1 LQAGRPGLA
10 KVALAAFFWKIR
22 RGAPIE
28 RSPHFSQREFPMFKA
43 LIAFCLSRR
52 PIVVLGLVMFVA
64 AGFIAFKLL
73 NIEAYPNPTPV
84 ILEVTAQAPG
94 LSAEEMERYYTIPME
109 IGLYTTPGIEVIRS
123 TSFYGLSFVRVS
135 FKYGVDYFFAYA
147 QASIALQQNV
157 NLPGGLVP
165 SIQENSSTGEIYR
178 YQVVGPPHFGIANLR
193 TVQDWIVA
201 RRLLTIPGIA
211 MINSWG
217 GPTKE
222 FQVEVDPHKLEAYSV
237 TVPQIL
243 TALGNANINVGGREI
258 RIGQQSINIR
268 GVGLIDDGGNDDLR
282 QGYKV
287 GDIENVVLAQSNG
300 VPVLVRDVG
309 KVSIGYRPRLGI
321 LGRGYRVQ
329 NEAVDQDDVVGSIV
343 VMRRTEQ
350 TAQMI
355 PLVQAAIEKIN
366 HDGSLPPGVH
376 VAPYYDRS
384 HLIALTTHT
393 VLHNLIFGCL
403 LVFLI
408 QWIFLGDLRSATI
421 VGLNIPFALF
431 FATILLVIQ
440 GESANLLSVGAVDF
454 GIIVDSA
461 VILVENIFKNFQ
473 RDAEERRSLLQRLGE
488 GFWGVDPTRNP
499 ADATPARGWTD
510 RLRLILISALQ
521 VDNAVLFSG
530 LITVAGFV
538 PLFTMQGVEG
548 QIFGPMARTY
558 GYALAGALIST
569 FTITPVISSMLLPKN
584 VREVETIIVRF
595 LHRIYNP
602 TLRFA
607 LSHRLLVVGLE
618 LALSIGTFTLIA
630 PRLGSEFLPHLE
642 EGNFWIRAS
651 MPITLS
657 LQDGEAAT
665 KKMREILMRHP
676 EVTTVV
682 SQHGRPD
689 DGSDA
694 SPFSN
699 VELFAPLKPFDEWPK
714 GMTKDILTNQIQE
727 EFNNELPGVIFNFSQ
742 YIEDNIEEGISG
754 VKGVNSVKIVGP
766 NLQVITNLAE
776 QIRDQMSQ
784 VRGVTDL
791 GIFPVLGQPNLNI
804 KVDRAKAARY
814 GLNSGDVN
822 AVVQATMGGAVATSV
837 LEGDRQFDLVV
848 RYTPEYR
855 DSIDKIRNI
864 KVAYQTASGAN
875 AYIPLSELA
884 TITLDT
890 GAAWVYHES
899 MQRFIPV
906 KFSVRGR
913 DLGGTVE
920 EAQERIAKNV
930 KLPSGYHLVWAG
942 EYGDLQAAKAR
953 LYVIVPISFVLIAGA
968 LYGLFNNFLDCIL
981 ALAGIPDAI
990 VGGILA
996 LYISGLHFSI
1006 SAAIGFVS
1014 LFGVS
1019 VMDGILMITFY
1030 NHERALGFSPMES
1043 MYRAASTRMRPLL
1056 MTALSA
1062 CIGLFPAAIST
1073 GIGSQVQRPLATVIV
1088 GGMLVGPIMLLIAVP
1103 ALRLIFLSHEHHP
1116 ISAIE
1121 AG

>member
-1 LQAGRPGLA
+1 
-10 KVALAAFFWKIR
+10 
-22 RGAPIE
+22 
-28 RSPHFSQREFPMFKA
+28 MFKS
-43 LIAFCLSRR
+43 LLSFCLSRR
-52 PIVVLGLVMFVA
+52 AIVVVGLILFTG
-64 AGFIAFKLL
+64 AGLIAFKLL

-84 ILEVTAQAPG
+84 ILEITAQAPG
-94 LSAEEMERYYTIPME
+94 LSAEEMERYYTRPME
-109 IGLYTTPGIEVIRS
+109 IGLYSTPGIEVIRS

-135 FKYGVDYFFAYA
+135 FKYGVDYFFAYS
-147 QASIALQQNV
+147 QASVAMAQNV
-157 NLPGGLVP
+157 NLPGNLVP
-165 SIQENSSTGEIYR
+165 TIQANSSTGEIYR
-178 YQVVGPPHFGIANLR
+178 YQVVGPPHFGITNLR

-211 MINSWG
+211 AVNSWG

-222 FQVEVDPHKLEAYSV
+222 FEVQVDPHKLEAYSV

-268 GVGLIDDGGNDDLR
+268 GVGLFDDGGEDDLTE
-282 QGYKV
+282 GYKV
-287 GDIENVVLAQSNG
+287 KDIENVVLGQENG
-300 VPVLVRDVG
+300 VPILLKDLG
-309 KVSIGYRPRLGI
+309 TVSVSYRPRLGI
-321 LGRGYRVQ
+321 LGR
-329 NEAVDQDDVVGSIV
+329 DHHDDVVGAIV
-343 VMRRTEQ
+343 VQRRTEK
-350 TAQMI
+350 TADMI
-355 PLVQAAIEKIN
+355 PKVQQAIDTLN
-366 HDGSLPPGVH
+366 HDGSLPRGVR
-376 VAPYYDRS
+376 VVPFYDRS
-384 HLIALTTHT
+384 SLIALTTHT
-393 VLHNLIFGCL
+393 VLHNLVFGCL

-408 QWIFLGDLRSATI
+408 QWVFLGNLRSAVI

-431 FATILLVIQ
+431 FATILLVVM

-461 VILVENIFKNFQ
+461 VILVENIFRNFQ
-473 RDAEERRSLLQRLGE
+473 RNADERRSLLERLARGA
-488 GFWGVDPTRNP
+488 WGPDPTAIEHAETGSAFR
-499 ADATPARGWTD
+499 WTD

-521 VDNAVLFSG
+521 VDKAVLFSA

-558 GYALAGALIST
+558 GYALAGALIAT
-569 FTITPVISSMLLPKN
+569 FTVTPVMASILLPQRVK
-584 VREVETIIVRF
+584 EVETIVVHV
-595 LHRIYNP
+595 LHRLYDP

-607 LSHRLLVVGLE
+607 LRNRFLVVGLE
-618 LALSIGTFTLIA
+618 LAFSLGTFFLIA

-657 LQDGEAAT
+657 LQDGEAASR
-665 KKMREILMRHP
+665 KMREILLRHP
-676 EVTTVV
+676 EVLTVV

-714 GMTKDILTNQIQE
+714 GLTKDKLTEQIQQ
-727 EFNNELPGVIFNFSQ
+727 EFENELPGVIFNFSQ

-766 NLQVITNLAE
+766 NLEELTKLANQV
-776 QIRDQMSQ
+776 RDQMAQ
-784 VRGVTDL
+784 VRGVADL

-804 KVDRAKAARY
+804 KVDREKAARY

-822 AVVQATMGGAVATSV
+822 SVVQAAMGGAVATEV
-837 LEGDRQFDLVV
+837 LEGERQFDLVV

-855 DSIDKIRNI
+855 NNIDEIRNI
-864 KVAYQTASGAN
+864 KVGYTTASGAN

-884 TITLDT
+884 DISLNT
-890 GAAWVYHES
+890 GAAWIYHES
-899 MQRFIPV
+899 VQRFIPV

-920 EAQERIAKNV
+920 EAQQRIAKNV
-930 KLPSGYHLVWAG
+930 KLPAGYHLVWAG
-942 EYGDLQAAKAR
+942 EFGDLQDAKKR
-953 LYVIVPISFVLIAGA
+953 LEIIVPISFILIAGA
-968 LYGLFNNFLDCIL
+968 LYSLFNNFRDSML

-996 LYISGLHFSI
+996 LYVSHLNFSI

-1030 NHERALGFSPMES
+1030 NQERSHGLAPVDA
-1043 MYRAASTRMRPLL
+1043 MYRAATTRMRPLL

-1062 CIGLFPAAIST
+1062 CIGLFPAAVST

-1088 GGMLVGPIMLLIAVP
+1088 GGMLVGPIMLLVAVP
-1103 ALRLIFLSHEHHP
+1103 ALRLILLGGERAPEESR
-1116 ISAIE
+1116 
-1121 AG
+1121 

>member
-1 LQAGRPGLA
+1 
-10 KVALAAFFWKIR
+10 
-22 RGAPIE
+22 
-28 RSPHFSQREFPMFKA
+28 MFKS

-52 PIVVLGLVMFVA
+52 PIVVLGLVLFTL
-64 AGFIAFKLL
+64 AGFIAFKML

-84 ILEVTAQAPG
+84 ILEITAQAPG
-94 LSAEEMERYYTIPME
+94 LSAEEMERYYTIPTE
-109 IGLYTTPGIEVIRS
+109 IGLYTTPGIDVIRS
-123 TSFYGLSFVRVS
+123 TSFYGLSFVRVN
-135 FKYGVDYFFAYA
+135 FKYGVDYNFAYA
-147 QASIALQQNV
+147 QASVAMQQNV
-157 NLPGGLVP
+157 SLPGGLVP
-165 SIQENSSTGEIYR
+165 TIQANSSTGEIYR
-178 YQVVGPPHFGIANLR
+178 YQVVGPKHFGIVNLR
-193 TVQDWIVA
+193 TVQDWIVM

-211 MINSWG
+211 AINSWG

-222 FQVEVDPHKLEAYSV
+222 FEVELDPHKLEAYSV
-237 TVPQIL
+237 TVPQVL
-243 TALGNANINVGGREI
+243 AALGNSNLNVGGREI

-287 GDIENVVLAQSNG
+287 DDIENVVLAQSSG

-309 KVSIGYRPRLGI
+309 KVSLGIRPRLGI
-321 LGRGYRVQ
+321 LGKD
-329 NEAVDQDDVVGSIV
+329 NDDDVVGSIV
-343 VMRRTEQ
+343 VMRRTEK
-350 TAQMI
+350 TADMI
-355 PLVQAAIEKIN
+355 PKVKEAIEKIN

-376 VAPYYDRS
+376 VVPYYDRS
-384 HLIALTTHT
+384 SLIALTTHT
-393 VLHNLIFGCL
+393 VLHNLIFGCI

-408 QWIFLGDLRSATI
+408 QWIFLGNLRSATI

-431 FATILLVIQ
+431 FATILLVMQ

-461 VILVENIFKNFQ
+461 VILVENIFRNFQ
-473 RDAEERRSLLQRLGE
+473 RDAEERQSLLQRLAE
-488 GFWGVDPTRNP
+488 GSWGPDPTRSSEH
-499 ADATPARGWTD
+499 ATPARGWTD
-510 RLRLILISALQ
+510 RLRLILISAMQ
-521 VDNAVLFSG
+521 VDKAVLFSA

-558 GYALAGALIST
+558 GYALAGALIAT
-569 FTITPVISSMLLPKN
+569 FTITPVISSMLLPKRLKETETMV
-584 VREVETIIVRF
+584 VRL

-602 TLRFA
+602 ALRFA
-607 LSHRLLVVGLE
+607 LHRRPLTVG
-618 LALSIGTFTLIA
+618 IGTAFLAVCILLGA
-630 PRLGSEFLPHLE
+630 RLGSEFLPHLE

-657 LQDGEAAT
+657 LEDGEAAT
-665 KKMREILMRHP
+665 RKMRQILLRHP
-676 EVTTVV
+676 EVLTVV

-694 SPFSN
+694 APFSN

-714 GMTKDILTNQIQE
+714 GLTKEKLTNQIQA
-727 EFNNELPGVIFNFSQ
+727 EFNNELPGVVFNFSQ

-754 VKGVNSVKIVGP
+754 VKGVNSVKIIGP
-766 NLQVITNLAE
+766 NLQTITNLAE
-776 QIRDQMSQ
+776 QVRDQMSQ
-784 VRGVTDL
+784 VRGVADL

-822 AVVQATMGGAVATSV
+822 NVVQAAMGGAVATSV
-837 LEGDRQFDLVV
+837 LEGDRAFDLVV

-855 DSIDKIRNI
+855 DSIESIRNI
-864 KVAYQTASGAN
+864 KVAYQTPSGAN

-890 GAAWVYHES
+890 GAAWIYHEGV
-899 MQRFIPV
+899 QRFIPV

-913 DLGGTVE
+913 DLGGTVK
-920 EAQERIAKNV
+920 EAQKRIADNV
-930 KLPSGYHLVWAG
+930 KLPPGYRLVWAG
-942 EYGDLQAAKAR
+942 EFGDLQEAKQR
-953 LYVIVPISFVLIAGA
+953 LYVIVPISFILIAGM
-968 LYGLFNNFLDCIL
+968 LYGLFNNVRDCL
-981 ALAGIPDAI
+981 LTLAGIPFA
-990 VGGILA
+990 VAGGVLA
-996 LYISGLHFSI
+996 LYVSGLNFSI
-1006 SAAIGFVS
+1006 SAAVGFVS

-1030 NHERALGFSPMES
+1030 NHERLKGFPPVES

-1062 CIGLFPAAIST
+1062 CIGLLPAAIST

-1088 GGMLVGPIMLLIAVP
+1088 GGMLVGPVMLLLAVP
-1103 ALRLIFLSHEHHP
+1103 ALRMIFLGRDHDPVAEVQV
-1116 ISAIE
+1116 
-1121 AG
+1121 G